1 MLQLQQLLLQQLRAG
16 YCFMKKRENRRQ
28 TSFGYRF
35 AMLHRLQMSMC
46 KRDILQA
53 GIQPSQFPFLMNL
66 VQEESPVTQDYL
78 SSCLAIDKG
87 TTARAI
93 SQLKKAGYVTRETNP
108 YNRRQKLVLATEKA
122 HDVANA
128 LFTTLDNA
136 TKIFV
141 QGFTE
146 DERNTILKLMDRMIS
161 NARRGLDEDSSHTQ

>member
-1 MLQLQQLLLQQLRAG
+1 
-16 YCFMKKRENRRQ
+16 MKKRENRRQ

-53 GIQPSQFPFLMNL
+53 GIQPSQLPFLMNL
-66 VQEESPVTQDYL
+66 VQEDSPVTQHYL
-78 SSCLAIDKG
+78 SNCLAIDKG

-108 YNRRQKLVLATEKA
+108 QNRRQKLVSATQKA
-122 HDVANA
+122 RDVASD

-146 DERNTILKLMDRMIS
+146 DERTTILKLMDRMIS
-161 NARRGLDEDSSHTQ
+161 NARKGLDEDASHTA